1 MSAMI
6 MDARELAI
14 AVGWPCQTDKAVSI
28 ISSRDVATRAEER
41 ERCADRNCAVCEGY
55 YTKTLCGGTK
65 DKPYRPNHCMFR
77 ATIMQDKENT

>member
-1 MSAMI
+1 MPTPNERDMEFYRLYRVPLSAI
-6 MDARELAI
+6 LSYREEI
-14 AVGWPCQTDKAVSI
+14 TKA
-28 ISSRDVATRAEER
+28 ER